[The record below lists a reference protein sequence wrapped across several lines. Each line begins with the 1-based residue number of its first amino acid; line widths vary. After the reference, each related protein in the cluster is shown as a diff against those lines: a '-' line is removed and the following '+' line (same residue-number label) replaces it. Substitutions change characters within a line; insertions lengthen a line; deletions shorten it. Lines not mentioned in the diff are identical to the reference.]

1 MNDAR
6 HDGTPGPEKR
16 ALLKLGILCG
26 VLAPLLWA
34 SAIVFC
40 GTLRPG
46 YSHFAQ
52 YISELGERGSST
64 ELLMRYAAF
73 VPTGLMHLAFAGAL
87 ATTFRSSRLGVVAA
101 MLLGLNGLAR
111 IGAGFFPCEL
121 GCDPTGSLGQRMHS
135 LSAGVGFLALV
146 AAAVLWGAVLKRT
159 RDLRDLTSYSVVS
172 GVLGFAFLLLM
183 LWSAEHGT
191 ARGLFERLSS
201 GVLSLWIL
209 VFALRL
215 RPCPSAPPS
224 PPPAAGPSA

>member
-1 MNDAR
+1 MSGA
-6 HDGTPGPEKR
+6 HYHGSFG
-16 ALLKLGILCG
+16 LKAGILCG

-34 SAIVFC
+34 SAIVVY
-40 GTLRPG
+40 GMLRPG

-64 ELLMRYAAF
+64 ELLMRYGAF

-87 ATTFRSSRLGVVAA
+87 ASTFRSNRLGVLAA
-101 MLLGLNGLAR
+101 VLLGLNGLAR
-111 IGAGFFPCEL
+111 ISAGFFPCET
-121 GCDPTGSLGQRMHS
+121 GCEDPTASLGQRMHS
-135 LSAGVGFLALV
+135 LSAGVGFLAL
-146 AAAVLWGAVLKRT
+146 AASTVLWSVVLKRT
-159 RDLRDLTSYSVVS
+159 RDLRNLAAYSVVS
-172 GVLGFAFLLLM
+172 GALGLAFLLLM

-215 RPCPSAPPS
+215 QRR
-224 PPPAAGPSA
+224 

>member
-1 MNDAR
+1 VMNDAR
-6 HDGTPGPEKR
+6 DDGSVGI
-16 ALLKLGILCG
+16 LKLGILCG

-34 SAIVFC
+34 SAIVLC

-46 YSHFAQ
+46 FNHFTQ

-87 ATTFRSSRLGVVAA
+87 AIAFRTSRLGVLAA
-101 MLLGLNGLAR
+101 ILLGLNGLAR
-111 IGAGFFPCEL
+111 IAAGYFPCDV
-121 GCDPTGSLGQRMHS
+121 GCEDTGSTGQRMHS

-146 AAAVLWGAVLKRT
+146 ASTVLWGVVLKRS
-159 RDLRDLTSYSVVS
+159 RDLRGFAAYSVAS
-172 GVLGFAFLLLM
+172 GASGLAFLLLM
-183 LWSAEHGT
+183 VWSAEPGS
-191 ARGLFERLSS
+191 ARGLFERFSS

-215 RPCPSAPPS
+215 QRR
-224 PPPAAGPSA
+224 

>member
-1 MNDAR
+1 M
-6 HDGTPGPEKR
+6 
-16 ALLKLGILCG
+16 
-26 VLAPLLWA
+26 LAPLLWG
-34 SAIVFC
+34 SVIVFC

-64 ELLMRYAAF
+64 ELLMRYAGF
-73 VPTGLMHLAFAGAL
+73 VPTGLMHVAFAATL
-87 ATTFRSSRLGVVAA
+87 AVAFRSSRSGVLAA

-111 IGAGFFPCEL
+111 IGAGFFPCEV
-121 GCDPTGSLGQRMHS
+121 GCGETASLGQRMHS

-146 AAAVLWGAVLKRT
+146 ASTVLWSAVLKQT
-159 RDLRDLTSYSVVS
+159 RDLRNLAAYSVIS
-172 GVLGFAFLLLM
+172 GVLGLAFLLLM
-183 LWSAEHGT
+183 VWSAEQGS

-215 RPCPSAPPS
+215 QRR
-224 PPPAAGPSA
+224 

>member
-1 MNDAR
+1 MSGAQ
-6 HDGTPGPEKR
+6 HDGSFG
-16 ALLKLGILCG
+16 LKAGILCG

-34 SAIVFC
+34 SAIAYC

-46 YSHFAQ
+46 FSHFTQ

-73 VPTGLMHLAFAGAL
+73 APTGLMHLAFAGAL
-87 ATTFRSSRLGVVAA
+87 AVTFRGSRLGVLAA

-111 IGAGFFPCEL
+111 VGAGFFPCEAA
-121 GCDPTGSLGQRMHS
+121 CEETGSLGQRMHS

-146 AAAVLWGAVLKRT
+146 VSTVLWSVVFKRS
-159 RDLRDLTSYSVVS
+159 RDLRGLAAYSVAT
-172 GVLGFAFLLLM
+172 GVLGLAFLLLM

-215 RPCPSAPPS
+215 QRR
-224 PPPAAGPSA
+224 

>member
-1 MNDAR
+1 MEAAKSV
-6 HDGTPGPEKR
+6 GSR
-16 ALLKLGILCG
+16 AGILCG

-34 SAIVFC
+34 SVIVYC

-73 VPTGLMHLAFAGAL
+73 APTGLMHLAFAGAL
-87 ATTFRSSRLGVVAA
+87 AVTFRGSRLGVLAA

-111 IGAGFFPCEL
+111 VGAGFFPCEAA
-121 GCDPTGSLGQRMHS
+121 CEETGSLGQRMHS

-146 AAAVLWGAVLKRT
+146 VSTVLWGVVFKRR
-159 RDLRDLTSYSVVS
+159 RDLRGLAACSVAT
-172 GVLGFAFLLLM
+172 GVLGLAFLLLM

-215 RPCPSAPPS
+215 QRR
-224 PPPAAGPSA
+224 

>member
-1 MNDAR
+1 MNGTR
-6 HDGTPGPEKR
+6 HDRSFG
-16 ALLKLGILCG
+16 LLKAGIRCG
-26 VLAPLLWA
+26 VLAPILWA
-34 SAIVFC
+34 SAIVYC

-87 ATTFRSSRLGVVAA
+87 ATTFRSGRLGVIAA
-101 MLLGLNGLAR
+101 ILLGLNGLSR
-111 IGAGFFPCEL
+111 IGAGFFPCET
-121 GCDPTGSLGQRMHS
+121 GCEDPTASLGQRMHS

-146 AAAVLWGAVLKRT
+146 VSAVLWGTALRRT
-159 RDLRDLTSYSVVS
+159 RELRALAAYSVIS
-172 GVLGFAFLLLM
+172 GVLGLAFLLLM
-183 LWSAEHGT
+183 QWSAEHGA

-215 RPCPSAPPS
+215 ARR
-224 PPPAAGPSA
+224 

>member
-1 MNDAR
+1 MDGTR
-6 HDGTPGPEKR
+6 HDGSSPLLR
-16 ALLKLGILCG
+16 AGILCG

-34 SAIVFC
+34 AAIAYC
-40 GTLRPG
+40 GTLRPDH
-46 YSHFAQ
+46 SHFAQ
-52 YISELGERGSST
+52 YISELGERGSPT

-87 ATTFRSSRLGVVAA
+87 AVTFRNSRLGILAA

-111 IGAGFFPCEL
+111 VSAGFFPCEV
-121 GCDPTGSLGQRMHS
+121 GCEETGSLGQRMHS
-135 LSAGVGFLALV
+135 LSAGLGFIALV
-146 AAAVLWGAVLKRT
+146 VSTVLWGVVFKRS
-159 RDLRDLTSYSVVS
+159 RDLRGLAAYSVAS
-172 GVLGFAFLLLM
+172 GALGLAFLLLM

-215 RPCPSAPPS
+215 QRR
-224 PPPAAGPSA
+224 